1 MSEPDIVFTQHA
13 ETMMAERGIKQEWIK
28 TTIVQPDTTEP
39 DPTRPDV
46 RRAFR
51 IIPENDNRILRVV
64 YATLGDTIRVVT
76 AFFDRGRRR
85 G

>member
-1 MSEPDIVFTQHA
+1 MSKPEIVFTRHA

-28 TTIVQPDTTEP
+28 TTIAEPDTTGP
-39 DPTRPDV
+39 DPARPDV

-51 IIPENDNRILRVV
+51 MIPENGNRTLRVV
-64 YATLGDTIRVVT
+64 YATIGDTVRVVT

-85 G
+85 